1 LLKNRLKHKRKGNRH
16 KGIPLCLVLL
26 LFLFYGCAGNTARY
40 RTMPDHGLPAQQILP
55 DIPFYPQNDYRCGPA
70 ALAMTLAWSGLDITP
85 DELTPEVYT
94 PSQKGSTQ
102 PAMMSAARRHGRIA
116 YIISSPEELIRE
128 IAYGHPVIVLQ
139 NLGLSWYPVWHY
151 AVVIGYDLE
160 AGSMLLHSGEESA
173 KQVSL
178 KVFNH
183 TWSRS
188 DFWGLMTLPPKQ
200 IPVSA
205 TESAYVEA
213 VLGLEKAQQWQA
225 AIEGYHT
232 ALERWPDSLP
242 AGIGL
247 GNAYYA
253 VGDLSSAER
262 AFREAT
268 RNSSES
274 GAAFNNLA
282 QVLWEQGKL
291 SEALEAARTAVHLGG
306 AMIHVYQKTLEDIK
320 SDVDKH

>member
-1 LLKNRLKHKRKGNRH
+1 
-16 KGIPLCLVLL
+16 
-26 LFLFYGCAGNTARY
+26 
-40 RTMPDHGLPAQQILP
+40 MPDHGLPAQQVLP
-55 DIPFYPQNDYRCGPA
+55 DVPFYPQDAYQCGPA
-70 ALAMTLAWSGLDITP
+70 ALAMTLAWSGIYITP
-85 DELTPEVYT
+85 DKLTPEVYT

-102 PAMMSAARRHGRIA
+102 PAMIGAARRHGRIA

-128 IAYGHPVIVLQ
+128 IAFGHPVIVLQ

-160 AGSMLLHSGEESA
+160 TGSMLLHSGEEPS

-188 DFWGLMTLPPKQ
+188 DFWGLMTLSPKQ
-200 IPVSA
+200 IPASA
-205 TESAYVEA
+205 TESTYVEA
-213 VLGLEKAQQWQA
+213 VSGLEKAQQWQA
-225 AIEGYHT
+225 AREAYHT
-232 ALERWPDSLP
+232 ALERWPASLS
-242 AGIGL
+242 AGVGL
-247 GNAYYA
+247 GNVCYA
-253 VGDLSSAER
+253 MGDLPSAER

-268 RNSSES
+268 RYSPES

-291 SEALEAARTAVHLGG
+291 SEALEAARTAVSLGG
-306 AMIHVYQKTLEDIK
+306 TMMHVYQKTLNDIEADFK
-320 SDVDKH
+320 IHSY

>member
-1 LLKNRLKHKRKGNRH
+1 
-16 KGIPLCLVLL
+16 
-26 LFLFYGCAGNTARY
+26 
-40 RTMPDHGLPAQQILP
+40 MPDQGLPAQQILP
-55 DIPFYPQNDYRCGPA
+55 DIPFYPQDVYQCGPA
-70 ALAMTLAWSGLDITP
+70 ALAMALAWSGLDISP
-85 DELTPEVYT
+85 AELRPEVYT

-102 PAMMSAARRHGRIA
+102 PAMMSATRRHGRIA

-151 AVVIGYDLE
+151 AVAIGYDLE
-160 AGSMLLHSGEESA
+160 TGSMLLHSGEEPE

-200 IPVSA
+200 IPASA
-205 TESAYVEA
+205 TENAYVEA

-232 ALERWPDSLP
+232 ALERWPGSLS

-253 VGDLSSAER
+253 AGDLSSAEG
-262 AFREAT
+262 AFREAA
-268 RNSSES
+268 RNSPES

-282 QVLWEQGKL
+282 QVLWEQGKV
-291 SEALEAARTAVHLGG
+291 SEALGAARTAVRLGG
-306 AMIHVYQKTLEDIK
+306 AMIHVYQKTLNDIEA
-320 SDVDKH
+320 DVNNN